1 MPNYYQPEIECASR
15 EQITAWQNE
24 RLVQT
29 CLLYTSNM
37 ATLLCFLSSDVN
49 ISVPMLQKALKYVV
63 DRTYNMISVDGDTST
78 NDTLTIMTNCK
89 AGNPEITEENED
101 YEAFLNLSLIHI

>member
-1 MPNYYQPEIECASR
+1 
-15 EQITAWQNE
+15 
-24 RLVQT
+24 
-29 CLLYTSNM
+29 
-37 ATLLCFLSSDVN
+37 
-49 ISVPMLQKALKYVV
+49 MLQKALKYVV

-101 YEAFLNLSLIHI
+101 YEAFLNGLYVVLQHFSKVLAADGEGATKLIECVEMCIRDSHTIHQRYLLHSLLQLSQ